1 MPTNRNISWIP
12 AWVDVSQ
19 LETFNAN
26 IINDQGGQPWR
37 CTRPLNDRWGVIADG
52 LRESTAALR
61 AMPIAQIVETIDKV
75 TAKWCDHN
83 WSVRQAARAVVV
95 EATGFSPEVVDRSFD
110 VELKNYRADSLWRV
124 LYRELGDAAA
134 LDGFVAD
141 ARLPG
146 RTFAIGPELTLAIF
160 TGNVPGLPALSMV
173 RALLAKSAVIAK
185 VASGEPTFAA
195 RFAASLAEEDA
206 RIGDALLV
214 TYWERHERD
223 LLKTV
228 LAQAEAV
235 IAYGS
240 IEACRSVRELAR
252 NNRIYMEHG
261 HKFSAGLLGRDYLA
275 RVGAPVIAG
284 RIAEDVG
291 TFNQH
296 ACIAPQVY
304 FVEGDSAAVHKLG
317 DELSRAMQAYA
328 EKYPLGNLRLK
339 DAQTLQLQRAAQ
351 AWKAT
356 VADADSGLWQDSAL
370 NWTIAIEKDLAEH
383 SLSGNRYIG
392 LIPVDSLEQAL
403 KALRPYGE
411 FLQNLALGADEPELS
426 VMARRAALLG
436 ASRICRPGRMAEPSM
451 IWHHD
456 GQLCVAGLLRWC
468 DIEMHDAL
476 HEQEEQ

>member
-1 MPTNRNISWIP
+1 MPTNRNIAWIP
-12 AWVDVSQ
+12 AWVDAGQ
-19 LETFNAN
+19 LDTFNAN
-26 IINDQGGQPWR
+26 ITNDRGGQPWR
-37 CTRPLNDRWGVIADG
+37 CARPSNGHWSSVADG
-52 LRESTAALR
+52 LRESAAVLR
-61 AMPIAQIVETIDKV
+61 SIAIADIVAAIDKV
-75 TAKWCDHN
+75 TARWCDRN
-83 WSVRQAARAVVV
+83 WSVRQAARTAVV

-141 ARLPG
+141 SRLPG
-146 RTFAIGPELTLAIF
+146 RTYAIGPEITLAIF
-160 TGNVPGLPALSMV
+160 TGNVPGLPALSLV
-173 RALLAKSAVIAK
+173 RALLVKSAIIAK

-195 RFAASLAEEDA
+195 RFAESLAEEDA
-206 RIGDALLV
+206 RIGDALLI
-214 TYWERHERD
+214 TYWERHERE
-223 LLKTV
+223 LLQTV
-228 LAQAEAV
+228 LSQADAV

-240 IEACRSVRELAR
+240 VEACRSVRELAR
-252 NNRIYMEHG
+252 DNRIYLEHG

-275 RVGAPVIAG
+275 RLGAPAIAE

-304 FVEGDSAAVHKLG
+304 FVEGDSAAVHRLG

-328 EKYPLGNLRLK
+328 KKYPLGRLRLK
-339 DAQTLQLQRAAQ
+339 DAQALQLQRAAQ
-351 AWKAT
+351 AWKAAVT
-356 VADADSGLWQDSAL
+356 DAGSGLWQDPEL
-370 NWTIAIEKDLAEH
+370 NWTVAVEKSLAEH

-411 FLQNLALGADEPELS
+411 FLQNLALGVDEPELS
-426 VMARRAALLG
+426 VLARRAALLG
-436 ASRICRPGRMAEPSM
+436 ASRVCQPGRMAEPSM
-451 IWHHD
+451 MWRHD
-456 GQLCVAGLLRWC
+456 GHMCIAGLLRWC

-476 HEQEEQ
+476 HEQEAQ

>member
-1 MPTNRNISWIP
+1 MPTNRNISWMP
-12 AWVDVSQ
+12 AWVDARQ
-19 LETFNAN
+19 LDTFNAN
-26 IINDQGGQPWR
+26 ITNDQSGQPWR
-37 CTRPLNDRWGVIADG
+37 CARPLSGHWEGIADG
-52 LRESTAALR
+52 LRESAAVLR
-61 AMPIAQIVETIDKV
+61 SIPIAHIVETIDKA
-75 TAKWCDHN
+75 TAKWCDRN
-83 WSVRQAARAVVV
+83 WSVRQAARTAVV

-134 LDGFVAD
+134 LDGFVDD

-146 RTFAIGPELTLAIF
+146 RTYAIGPEITLAIF
-160 TGNVPGLPALSMV
+160 TGNVPGLPALSLV
-173 RALLAKSAVIAK
+173 RALLVKSAIIAK

-195 RFAASLAEEDA
+195 RFAESLAEEDA

-214 TYWERHERD
+214 TYWERHERE
-223 LLKTV
+223 LLQTV

-252 NNRIYMEHG
+252 DNRIYMEHG
-261 HKFSAGLLGRDYLA
+261 HKFSAGLLGRNYLA
-275 RVGAPVIAG
+275 RLGAPLIAE

-304 FVEGDSAAVHKLG
+304 FVEGDSAAVHQLG

-328 EKYPLGNLRLK
+328 KQYPLGKLRLK

-356 VADADSGLWQDSAL
+356 VTDVDSGLWQDSAL
-370 NWTIAIEKDLAEH
+370 NWTVAIEKDLAEH

-411 FLQNLALGADEPELS
+411 FLQNLALGVDEPELS
-426 VMARRAALLG
+426 VLARRAALMG
-436 ASRICRPGRMAEPSM
+436 ASRICQPGRMAEPSM
-451 IWHHD
+451 MWRHD
-456 GQLCVAGLLRWC
+456 GQMCVAGLLRWC

-476 HEQEEQ
+476 NEQEEQ